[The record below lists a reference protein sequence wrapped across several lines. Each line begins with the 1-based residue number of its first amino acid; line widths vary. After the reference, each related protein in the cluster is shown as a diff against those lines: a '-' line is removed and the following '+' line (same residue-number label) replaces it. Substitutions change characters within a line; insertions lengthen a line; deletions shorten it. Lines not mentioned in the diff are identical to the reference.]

1 MKTLLNAFAAL
12 GLLVTSATAAVV
24 ATPDTA
30 AAQSRD
36 WRDGRGYDRRDDRRW
51 RDDRRHDRRWRDDR
65 RGRDWRDDR
74 RGRDWRGDR
83 GRHRGPVVRERIID
97 PRSRE
102 ARAMGVEYRGGCR
115 YVIRNGRRV
124 CG

>member
-1 MKTLLNAFAAL
+1 MKKFLNAFAAI
-12 GLLVTSATAAVV
+12 GLLFAGAAGTVAATPTAAE
-24 ATPDTA
+24 
-30 AAQSRD
+30 AQSRYD
-36 WRDGRGYDRRDDRRW
+36 GRDYRDYRDGRRYDRRDDRRW
-51 RDDRRHDRRWRDDR
+51 RGDRGWRNDRRWRDDR
-65 RGRDWRDDR
+65 RGGYRN
-74 RGRDWRGDR
+74 GLG
-83 GRHRGPVVRERIID
+83 ERVID

>member
-12 GLLVTSATAAVV
+12 GLLVTSAAATVV
-24 ATPDTA
+24 ATPETA

-51 RDDRRHDRRWRDDR
+51 RDQRRNHRGWHNDRRWRNDRRDRRWRDDR
-65 RGRDWRDDR
+65 
-74 RGRDWRGDR
+74 
-83 GRHRGPVVRERIID
+83 GRHRGPIVRERIID

-102 ARAMGVEYRGGCR
+102 ALAMGVDYRGGCR